1 MAPRDYRLNGGLR
14 RWELVVGRS
23 FRNANRYA
31 TVMGPRIRLGR

>member
-23 FRNANRYA
+23 LYNANRGVVVA
-31 TVMGPRIRLGR
+31 GPRITL